1 MRPGALLT
9 VSVLLG
15 IAACKSDPVASTPI
29 DVAADAGAD
38 VAAEDAATAE
48 DAEAPAVCPGPTPTS
63 YPWKSPRA
71 ADLSACDDAD
81 LQKLGAAIA
90 TKSGL
95 TETEITSALGKGCGA
110 CAVGKVGDETW
121 RAVVSG
127 HAGYIGNVGGCVVRL
142 GATEACGRATD
153 EVSTCLIV
161 GCAGCTS
168 RKEQDACS
176 DALTTVD
183 GPCAPALKTLR
194 TACSAKII
202 TAAFSNTG
210 ACQSFVETIRLFC
223 GPPPAADAG
232 TD

>member
-1 MRPGALLT
+1 MLT

-15 IAACKSDPVASTPI
+15 IAACKSDPVAGSP
-29 DVAADAGAD
+29 ALGLADAGA
-38 VAAEDAATAE
+38 AAEDAAVAE
-48 DAEAPAVCPGPTPTS
+48 DAEAPGACPGPTPES

-71 ADLSACDDAD
+71 ADPTACDEADLEALSAVKAN
-81 LQKLGAAIA
+81 
-90 TKSGL
+90 KSGL
-95 TETEITSALGKGCGA
+95 TESEITNALGTRCAA
-110 CAVGKVGDETW
+110 CAVGQVGDDTW

-161 GCAGCTS
+161 GCAGCAS

-194 TACSAKII
+194 TACTPKII
-202 TAAFSNTG
+202 TAAFSSAG
-210 ACQSFVETIRLFC
+210 ACQSFIETIRLFC
-223 GPPPAADAG
+223 GPPAAADAG